1 MIFLIVGVLIKMV
14 NKNKQIKKH
23 ESEYYHIP
31 KLKGNPWCI
40 LLTFIFGMLSYFNFK
55 LIISIFKF
63 VDLANPFGDLFEE
76 SIKGVHQLIVIY
88 PILFE
93 YVFIILTLIF
103 LVGIFKKLKRYNEEG
118 LIVGLI
124 WGLIVGLIV
133 GIAGLIGGLI
143 VGLIAGLIGGLIAG
157 LIAGLI
163 LGIAGLIAGLVGELN

>member
-1 MIFLIVGVLIKMV
+1 MKQ
-14 NKNKQIKKH
+14 NKQIKEH

-103 LVGIFKKLKRYNEEG
+103 LALVLFSSASSCLCKLMYSSKYFDFKSLNEET
-118 LIVGLI
+118 
-124 WGLIVGLIV
+124 
-133 GIAGLIGGLI
+133 
-143 VGLIAGLIGGLIAG
+143 
-157 LIAGLI
+157 
-163 LGIAGLIAGLVGELN
+163 